1 MAKTDN
7 STFEQKLFKSADK
20 LRKNIDAAEYKHV
33 VLGLIFLKYIS
44 ESFGELYDKL
54 KADEYS
60 DPEDRD
66 EYLAANT
73 FFVPKEA
80 RWSHIHAN
88 AKLPTIG
95 QTIDEAMQAIE
106 RENKELKNVLPQV
119 YGRANLDKTSLGEL
133 IDLISNTELEAENT
147 KSKDLFGRVYEYFLG
162 EFANAEGKKGG
173 QFYTPKS
180 IVKLMVEM
188 IEPYKGRVY
197 DPASGSGG
205 MFVMSEKFV
214 TEHQGNIKDI
224 TVYGQESNQTTWKL
238 SKMNLAIRNINSK
251 FVAWNTE
258 GTFLK
263 DAHPDLKADYILA
276 NPPFNQSEWGV
287 DILQEDGRWK
297 YGTPPSG
304 NANYGWMQHMLYHL
318 APRGVMATVLS
329 NGSLSSNTS
338 GEGEIR
344 KNLIDNDLVECIV
357 ALPKQLFYNTGI
369 PACIWFLRREKANHS
384 CEILFIDA
392 SEMGYMKDRV
402 HRDLAEED
410 LEKITTTY
418 HNWRKSENYHNEKGF
433 CKSATIEE
441 IEKHNHVL
449 TPGRYVGIEVIEDDG
464 ISFETKMATLNK
476 FLKQNTHNSRKLDE
490 EISKKLNIYFPSN
503 NWNEIDFNSNEI
515 LELIAKTIFTEWFGK
530 YKIDDELPNG
540 WKVGKLSDLVE
551 KISKGTT
558 PTKDDLIGLY
568 GEIPFLKV
576 KDISNDGLILKNN
589 LELIPK
595 SVHNNQLK
603 RSILE
608 TNDILFSIAG
618 TIGRLAIVD
627 LEMNNANCNQAL
639 AFIRLKDKYTY
650 LEYIHLWLKSKE
662 TQDVIISNIVQGVQA
677 NVSLTVLGNLL
688 LLIPN
693 SESINNWC
701 NLIKP
706 IYKKLQLN
714 TEQIQTLTKTRDE
727 LLPRLMSGE
736 IRVNEFKN

>member
-1 MAKTDN
+1 MAKTDT

-80 RWSHIHAN
+80 RWSYIHAN

-133 IDLISNTELEAENT
+133 IDLISNTELQVENG

-180 IVKLMVEM
+180 IVRLMVEM

-263 DAHPDLKADYILA
+263 DAHPDLKADFILA

-287 DILQEDGRWK
+287 NILQEDGRWK
-297 YGTPPSG
+297 YGIPPSG
-304 NANYGWMQHMLYHL
+304 NANFGWMQHMLYHL
-318 APRGVMATVLS
+318 APRGVMATILS

-344 KNLIDNDLVECIV
+344 KNLVQNDLVECVV

-384 CEILFIDA
+384 REILFMDA

-402 HRDLAEED
+402 HRDFADKDIHL
-410 LEKITTTY
+410 ITHTY
-418 HNWRKSENYHNEKGF
+418 HNWRKSENYHNIKGF

-449 TPGRYVGIEVIEDDG
+449 TPGRYVGIEAIEDDG
-464 ISFETKMATLNK
+464 ISFETKMAELTSTLK
-476 FLKQNTHNSRKLDE
+476 KQMDKE
-490 EISKKLNIYFPSN
+490 VELN
-503 NWNEIDFNSNEI
+503 NEIAI
-515 LELIAKTIFTEWFGK
+515 QLGK
-530 YKIDDELPNG
+530 
-540 WKVGKLSDLVE
+540 
-551 KISKGTT
+551 
-558 PTKDDLIGLY
+558 IGL
-568 GEIPFLKV
+568 
-576 KDISNDGLILKNN
+576 
-589 LELIPK
+589 
-595 SVHNNQLK
+595 
-603 RSILE
+603 
-608 TNDILFSIAG
+608 
-618 TIGRLAIVD
+618 
-627 LEMNNANCNQAL
+627 
-639 AFIRLKDKYTY
+639 
-650 LEYIHLWLKSKE
+650 
-662 TQDVIISNIVQGVQA
+662 
-677 NVSLTVLGNLL
+677 
-688 LLIPN
+688 
-693 SESINNWC
+693 
-701 NLIKP
+701 
-706 IYKKLQLN
+706 
-714 TEQIQTLTKTRDE
+714 TL
-727 LLPRLMSGE
+727 
-736 IRVNEFKN
+736 